1 MSQETNING
10 ILRETIERFESLEDE
25 KAEITNQQKAVVAD
39 AVTRGL
45 NAKAIKAV
53 VALRKRHPDELAAE
67 ESLVGTYREAL
78 GMPVGDAP

>member
-1 MSQETNING
+1 MNERTSING
-10 ILRETIERFESLEDE
+10 ILKETVERFESLEEE

-53 VALRKRHPDELAAE
+53 VALRKRHPDELAVE
-67 ESLVGTYREAL
+67 EALVGTYREAL